1 MLEYLLGIL
10 NVCILEVCAES
21 RSFAVP
27 HHKCNVQTYCRWN
40 VLKNDTLMR
49 LELFC

>member
-27 HHKCNVQTYCRWN
+27 HHKCNVQGLIADGMFRKMTH
-40 VLKNDTLMR
+40 L
-49 LELFC
+49 